1 MVRRFAIRLGLL
13 AGAIGLVVAVLL
25 GAGVIGSWNGFWPEF
40 QNPFREETTDRS
52 QPVLLRSIQD
62 MSRFT
67 AATGNFEIVID
78 VERDRGVIPDL
89 ILSERILFVAAG
101 TVDAYVEFGGLAENA
116 LVVNEAR
123 TAVQVTLPHPELES
137 PNLDHDRSYVFSVQ
151 RGIANRVRDFFDTD
165 PEGQQQILQLAEQR
179 IAEAAEGSGLRE
191 RAEGNTRK
199 LLDGMLRS
207 LGFETVTITFRS
219 P

>member
-1 MVRRFAIRLGLL
+1 MVRRLAIRLGLL

-25 GAGVIGSWNGFWPEF
+25 GVGVIGGWNGWLPDFD
-40 QNPFREETTDRS
+40 NPFREETTDRS
-52 QPVLLRSIQD
+52 QPVILRSIQD

-78 VERDRGVIPDL
+78 VERNRSFIPDI

-101 TVDAYVEFGGLAENA
+101 TVDAYVEFGGLADNA

-123 TAVQVTLPHPELES
+123 TAVQVTLPQPQLES

-151 RGIANRVRDFFDTD
+151 RGVANRVRDFFDSN

-179 IAEAAEGSGLRE
+179 MAEAAEGSGLRE

-199 LLDGMLRS
+199 MLDGMLRS

>member
-1 MVRRFAIRLGLL
+1 MVRRFAVRLGLL

-25 GAGVIGSWNGFWPEF
+25 GAGVIGGWSGWLPEF

-78 VERDRGVIPDL
+78 VERDRGFIPDV
-89 ILSERILFVAAG
+89 ILSERVLFVAAG
-101 TVDAYVEFGGLAENA
+101 TVDAYVDFGGLASDA
-116 LVVNEAR
+116 LVVNDTR
-123 TAVQVTLPHPELES
+123 TAVQVTLPHPQLEE
-137 PNLDHDRSYVFSVQ
+137 PNLDHDRSYIFSVQ